1 MDKDVQ
7 QLDSGV
13 SPEWLR
19 HEQEQAHFNE
29 LYLLAPC
36 GYFVVGFDGTGHAS
50 LAYLKRYDIDLVK
63 IDPSLAQTLDGEG
76 GELALY
82 EAIVAMAHKPGLK
95 VVAEGALIRGHPVP
109 TRGLALRRPITC
121 SGNSARRHLPA

>member
-76 GELALY
+76 GELAMLVDAGCDDAQGY
-82 EAIVAMAHKPGLK
+82 RFGRPMTASELEA
-95 VVAEGALIRGHPVP
+95 
-109 TRGLALRRPITC
+109 LALR
-121 SGNSARRHLPA
+121 